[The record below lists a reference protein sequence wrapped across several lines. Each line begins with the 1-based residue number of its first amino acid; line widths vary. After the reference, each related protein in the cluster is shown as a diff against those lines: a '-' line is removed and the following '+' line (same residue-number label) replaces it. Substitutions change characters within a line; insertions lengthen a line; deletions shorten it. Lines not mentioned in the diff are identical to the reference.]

1 MSQLN
6 PIDQLEHDIWIL
18 KGKLLTLKQQL
29 PYTMEGMEK
38 ERLAKLELELQDMQ
52 EEIKRM
58 KETLSKKRWL
68 PKNLRQRRSHSI
80 WKRRSARGLWELLPL
95 F

>member
-52 EEIKRM
+52 EEIKRI
-58 KETLSKKRWL
+58 KETPAGLLLSPPLYVL
-68 PKNLRQRRSHSI
+68 PGSFS
-80 WKRRSARGLWELLPL
+80 G
-95 F
+95 

>member
-29 PYTMEGMEK
+29 PYTMEGLEK

-52 EEIKRM
+52 EEIKRI
-58 KETLSKKRWL
+58 KETPAGLLLSPSL
-68 PKNLRQRRSHSI
+68 Y
-80 WKRRSARGLWELLPL
+80 LLPGS
-95 F
+95 FSG